1 MLCLLVFYLKF
12 FFFFPQS
19 SLSSLR
25 DDNIRASV
33 TAKAKKAKS
42 PEPEVAA
49 AEEEEQ
55 DDAEPEPVVDKKKK
69 AKTVVKGPPQATST
83 DAKKRPQ
90 KKEEE
95 AQEEEPEDDDT
106 GGGEPDADAGT
117 DNGELQK
124 MDLEEPEPAEVTG
137 PAEDDNVPVSH
148 KDRQLAPAPA
158 AASMEVV
165 PEAQGTPKKQ
175 QQQQPASAAA
185 AAAAKKKAPAVA
197 AKPHVVFFDGTA
209 FGAAASLDELIQV
222 IKTETPDMEKDQM
235 VIYEIEEA
243 WSTFLTDLGAEPQL
257 KELIGYQLDDLKAAN
272 VIGAQVTFV
281 MA

>member
-1 MLCLLVFYLKF
+1 MLFFLIEILLSF
-12 FFFFPQS
+12 FSQS

-49 AEEEEQ
+49 ADEEQ

-95 AQEEEPEDDDT
+95 APEEDPEDDDT
-106 GGGEPDADAGT
+106 GGGEPEADAGT

-175 QQQQPASAAA
+175 PVAAT
-185 AAAAKKKAPAVA
+185 AAAKKKAPAVA

-257 KELIGYQLDDLKAAN
+257 KELIGYQLDDLKASN

>member
-1 MLCLLVFYLKF
+1 MLFFLIEILLSF
-12 FFFFPQS
+12 FSQS

-49 AEEEEQ
+49 ADEEQ
-55 DDAEPEPVVDKKKK
+55 DDAEPEPVVEKKKK

-95 AQEEEPEDDDT
+95 EAPEEDPEDDDT
-106 GGGEPDADAGT
+106 GGGEPEADAGT

-175 QQQQPASAAA
+175 PVAAT
-185 AAAAKKKAPAVA
+185 AAAKKKAPAVA

-257 KELIGYQLDDLKAAN
+257 KELIGYQLDDLKAVN

>member
-49 AEEEEQ
+49 EEEEEQ
-55 DDAEPEPVVDKKKK
+55 DDAEAEPVVDKKKKK

-95 AQEEEPEDDDT
+95 APEEDPEDDDT
-106 GGGEPDADAGT
+106 GGGEPEADAGT

-175 QQQQPASAAA
+175 PVATAASAT
-185 AAAAKKKAPAVA
+185 AAAKKKAPAVA